1 MKKIVT
7 ILMVLS
13 VGLIQA
19 QKVSGDYDKS
29 IDFTTYKTYSFIGWQ
44 DDSDKIMNDFDK
56 ERLREAI
63 EAEME
68 AKGLKRLDSGG
79 DMLVSLFIVID
90 KKTSLTA
97 YSNYYGNM
105 GYGYRRGG
113 MGWGNGYSTTSY
125 SENEYLKGTLVFDM
139 FDSQS
144 EELIWQG
151 VATGTINS
159 KPQKREKSIPKAI
172 HKLMK
177 KYPIESEKVGLKLRP
192 YS

>member
-1 MKKIVT
+1 
-7 ILMVLS
+7 MVLS
-13 VGLIQA
+13 VSLIQA

-29 IDFTTYKTYSFIGWQ
+29 TDFTTYKTYSFIGWQ
-44 DDSDKIMNDFDK
+44 DGSDKIMNDFDK

-68 AKGLKRLDSGG
+68 VKGLKRVESGG
-79 DMLVSLFIVID
+79 DMVVSLFIVID

-97 YSNYYGNM
+97 YSNYYGGM
-105 GYGYRRGG
+105 GYGYGYRRGG
-113 MGWGNGYSTTSY
+113 MGWGNGSSTTTY

-139 FDSQS
+139 FDSQT

-151 VATGTINS
+151 VATGTVHS

-172 HKLMK
+172 KKLMK
-177 KYPIESEKVGLKLRP
+177 KYPIESKK
-192 YS
+192 